1 MHSTAKQSNFRSWV
15 YSPKTEKDNTTL
27 DDGVTVFTDPCV
39 ILFLGHLLLDGD
51 CAWSRQSRCV
61 L

>member
-39 ILFLGHLLLDGD
+39 VHFLGHLLLDGD
-51 CAWSRQSRCV
+51 
-61 L
+61 